1 MHTAPQMRSRPLIGS
16 LLLVLLLG
24 CNDNTP
30 SYPAIIIYENPQ
42 APTGTGNTGN
52 TGNMGSG
59 NTGNVGSGNTGNTS
73 SGGAANGGGGN
84 DLYAHCST
92 PWSGED
98 PPAGKVECDMDALT
112 DGGVLTGDVTA
123 NRTLTSGHSYVLK
136 GGVRVMPGVTLTI
149 EPCVK
154 VIGEN
159 SDAVLAV
166 LSGALGD
173 PEDGCSYDSGEP
185 GPGGK
190 LMAVGEPMAPI
201 VFTSPKPK
209 GQRKPGDW
217 GGIILMGNAQNNL
230 ALAGQKPGAGTRVAI
245 EGLLR
250 NECHGWLNDKF
261 NAESTGELKYVRIEY
276 ASKQLVKDNET
287 NGLTLGSLG
296 SGTKLHYIMVS
307 NSADDCFE
315 WFGGAVSADH
325 LIALN
330 CDDDMFDTDNGFSGK
345 LQFLFGR
352 QYPTTTETDSRGFEI
367 DGAPNDVYQPR
378 TSVQFSNFTLCGG
391 GPTDTDATKFR
402 DGVVL
407 RNLANSVGLMNGFV
421 TGFGGSG
428 VYVQKDNSDGA
439 SMTFVDVFGNTG
451 PLMAN
456 ADPTTTREGEKQ
468 DWFFNQDGN
477 TTADPDRFCNC
488 WANPPSVVPG
498 TPSKGA
504 APTGFDDESA
514 AYRGAFKDASAD
526 ANWMRGAWV
535 DWSSE

>member
-1 MHTAPQMRSRPLIGS
+1 MHTAPQMRSRRLVRS
-16 LLLVLLLG
+16 LLLLPLFG

-42 APTGTGNTGN
+42 APSGV
-52 TGNMGSG
+52 G
-59 NTGNVGSGNTGNTS
+59 NTGNVGSGNTGNS
-73 SGGAANGGGGN
+73 SGGSGNASNGGASNGGGENG
-84 DLYAHCST
+84 LYGHCSD
-92 PWSGED
+92 PWSGGD
-98 PPAGKVECDMDALT
+98 PPVGKVQCDMNALT

-123 NRTLTSGHSYVLK
+123 NRTLTSGHSYLLK

-166 LSGALGD
+166 LSGGLGD
-173 PEDGCSYDSGEP
+173 PDDGCYYSSGEP

-190 LMAVGEPMAPI
+190 LVAVGEPMAPI
-201 VFTSPKPK
+201 VFTSSKPK

-217 GGIILMGNAQNNL
+217 GGLILMGNAQNNL
-230 ALAGQKPGAGTRVAI
+230 ALTGDDPSSGTRVTI

-250 NECHGWLNDKF
+250 NECHGWITDKF
-261 NAESTGELKYVRIEY
+261 SGESSGELKYVRIEY

-315 WFGGAVSADH
+315 WFGGAASADH

-330 CDDDMFDTDNGFSGK
+330 CDDDMFDTDTGFSGK

-352 QYPTTTETDSRGFEI
+352 QFQTTTEVDSRGFEI
-367 DGAPNDVYQPR
+367 DGASNNVYQPR

-391 GPTDTDATKFR
+391 GPKDTNTFR

-407 RNLANSVGLMNGFV
+407 RAFATDVELINGFV
-421 TGFGGSG
+421 TGFAGSG
-428 VYVQKDNSDGA
+428 LFVQKGNSEDA
-439 SMTFVDVFGNTG
+439 SMSFVDVFGNTKG
-451 PLMAN
+451 LMAGLDAAN
-456 ADPTTTREGEKQ
+456 MNIGVAQ
-468 DWFFNQDGN
+468 NWFFDQSGN
-477 TTADPDRFCNC
+477 STADPDRFCDC
-488 WANPPSVVPG
+488 WANPPVPVPG
-498 TPSKGA
+498 TAFKGT
-504 APTGFDDESA
+504 APNGFDDETA
-514 AYRGAFKDASAD
+514 AYLGAFKDASAD
-526 ANWMRGAWV
+526 SNWMRGAWV